1 MLWQWVW
8 FQGYANGGFQW
19 IYGMSVYAGG
29 GEDTSSL
36 AMREEENLFL
46 CGLGMRLRK
55 RGMNLMRNY

>member
-1 MLWQWVW
+1 
-8 FQGYANGGFQW
+8 
-19 IYGMSVYAGG
+19 MSVYAGG